1 MISVRNRQL
10 RQLHREFKRS
20 RDLILAVAF
29 LLFISFISIFAFL
42 SPYDPDTIDVLH
54 RFEGPSVKHW
64 FGTDDLGRDYLTR
77 ILYGGRISLAVGIV
91 AMSISTIIG
100 VFVGIVAG
108 YMGGVVDNLLMRLV
122 DILSSIPWMILV
134 TVVSIYLRP
143 GLQAIILVIG
153 LFTWMSIARLVRA
166 ETLRVKE
173 REYVLYAQAIHQLST
188 VIILRHILPAVLPT
202 IIVAA
207 TNGIANAIMMESA
220 LSFLGMGVQQ
230 PVSSWGSMLNRA
242 QGVLHTAPYM
252 AILPGIMIILTVYSF
267 NKIGSMIRIFAEPRT
282 SLK

>member
-1 MISVRNRQL
+1 MAIPEEHGSWRRLRSEFRQSPSL
-10 RQLHREFKRS
+10 Y
-20 RDLILAVAF
+20 VAAGFLVF
-29 LLFISFISIFAFL
+29 LLFISVFAFL

-54 RFEGPSVKHW
+54 RFEGPSVSHW

-77 ILYGGRISLAVGIV
+77 VLYGGRISLTVGTVAMLISTAIGVLVGIV
-91 AMSISTIIG
+91 SG
-100 VFVGIVAG
+100 YAG
-108 YMGGVVDNLLMRLV
+108 GLVDSLLMRFI

-166 ETLRVKE
+166 ETLSVKE
-173 REYVLYAQAIHQLST
+173 REYVLYARAIHQSPLF
-188 VIILRHILPAVLPT
+188 IIFRHIFPAVLPT
-202 IIVAA
+202 IIIAA
-207 TNGIANAIMMESA
+207 TTGIAGAIMMESA

-242 QGVLHTAPYM
+242 QGVLRTAPYM
-252 AILPGIMIILTVYSF
+252 AIVPGIMIILTVSSF
-267 NKIGSMIRIFAEPRT
+267 NKIGSAIRLLAEPR
-282 SLK
+282 SQ

>member
-1 MISVRNRQL
+1 L
-10 RQLHREFKRS
+10 PF
-20 RDLILAVAF
+20 
-29 LLFISFISIFAFL
+29 
-42 SPYDPDTIDVLH
+42 SPYDPDAIDVL
-54 RFEGPSVKHW
+54 RKFERPSPAHW

-77 ILYGGRISLAVGIV
+77 ILYGGRISLLVGVVAMLISTSIGVVVGI
-91 AMSISTIIG
+91 T
-100 VFVGIVAG
+100 AG
-108 YMGGVVDNLLMRLV
+108 YIGGLIDSLLMRMV

-153 LFTWMSIARLVRA
+153 LFTWMSISRLVRA
-166 ETLRVKE
+166 ETLSAKE
-173 REYVLYAQAIHQLST
+173 REYVHYAQAIHQRPL

-207 TNGIANAIMMESA
+207 TTGIANAIMMESA

-242 QGVLHTAPYM
+242 QGVLRTAPYM
-252 AILPGIMIILTVYSF
+252 AILPGVMILLTVYSF
-267 NKIGSMIRIFAEPRT
+267 NKIGGVIRILAKPRT
-282 SLK
+282 GLQ